1 MTAWPIFSSKYR
13 YICFFFFIST
23 AKWHLGTILE
33 FWVLWKEWVSQTS
46 VVLTLL
52 SEYELDFLSKNDAHM
67 SNSGQRLIDLN
78 SKDDLDPLKKLLVI
92 AAGAQ
97 RRPLHYW
104 GAHDI
109 TEVFGLF

>member
-1 MTAWPIFSSKYR
+1 M
-13 YICFFFFIST
+13 
-23 AKWHLGTILE
+23 
-33 FWVLWKEWVSQTS
+33 SQTS

-52 SEYELDFLSKNDAHM
+52 FEYEPNLLSKNDAHM
-67 SNSGQRLIDLN
+67 SNSRQRLSDQN

-97 RRPLHYW
+97 KRPLHYW

-109 TEVFGLF
+109 TEVFRLFSSPLQ